1 MLVTCS
7 NVEIIQESGGAR
19 EAKDKAFHPSLFLYL
34 SKFSLV
40 WIDRRLVQ
48 VHLTREPTS

>member
-19 EAKDKAFHPSLFLYL
+19 EAKDKAFHPLYF
-34 SKFSLV
+34 FSSPSS
-40 WIDRRLVQ
+40 
-48 VHLTREPTS
+48 H